1 MPSLLHEFSP
11 SRLLPSVTAGLINGV
26 LNIFVAIAF
35 AGLIYSGDLSPHRL
49 TAIGTMLIGVIIFTA
64 LSAFTSAFPNVI
76 SSIQD
81 SPAAIL
87 AVMAAAI
94 ATDKAASSDEL
105 FLTIVAT
112 VGAASVLTGI
122 TFLILGQLKLGNLIR
137 FIPYPVIG
145 GFLAGT
151 GMLLTTGALSFMTGE
166 SVTLTTLFDL
176 LDSELVN
183 QWLPGLIFALIL
195 LVILRR
201 YSHFLILHGM
211 LIGVFVGFYVILALT
226 GTSKAEA
233 SDQGWLL
240 DVLPEGDQ
248 QLWQPITPSD
258 LKLVDWSE
266 VAGQSSNLLAIAAVS
281 AIALLLNATGLE
293 LVTGRDVDLNREL
306 KSVGLS
312 NLMAGLIGSPVG
324 FHALGGTALAQK
336 MGARSRLTGLTI
348 ALLAALVVFLGAGL
362 LAYFPNFVLGGL
374 LLFLGLSMLVEWVYD
389 AWFKLARI
397 DYGTVIVIM
406 LTITAVGFL
415 EGVGLGLVLTV
426 LFFVINYSRINVVK
440 HALSGANYQSNVVR
454 SPLDAQ
460 MLHDNGS
467 ALHIL
472 KLQGF
477 IFFGTAH
484 RLLDQIRQRVN
495 DPAQAC
501 PRFVLLDFRL
511 VSGLDSSAVL
521 GFTKLKNLAESN
533 QIRLLFTALSPT
545 IQHQLTPDVLPPD
558 SDCLFPD
565 LDHGVEWCEEQ
576 ILASQ
581 KSQDSDLTFQT
592 LKYQIEQALADPGRV
607 SRLMSYLEQQ
617 TVETG
622 AYLVKQNAPPQ
633 GFIFIESGEV
643 TIYLERANGTSV
655 RIRKMRAGTLVGEM
669 GAYLSQP
676 ASASVIADQPS
687 IIYRL
692 SLANL
697 HRMEQDNPDVAS
709 AFHRFMARFMA
720 ERLTQTTTTL
730 QRLID

>member
-11 SRLLPSVTAGLINGV
+11 SRLLPSVTAGLVNGV

-35 AGLIYSGDLSPHRL
+35 AGLIYSGELSSHRL
-49 TAIGTMLIGVIIFTA
+49 AAIGIMLMGVVIFTA

-87 AVMAAAI
+87 AVVAAAI
-94 ATDKAASSDEL
+94 TVDSAASSNEL
-105 FLTIVAT
+105 FFTVVAT

-166 SVTLTTLFDL
+166 SVKLTTLFDL
-176 LDSELVN
+176 LDSDLVS
-183 QWLPGLIFALIL
+183 QWVPGLVFALIL
-195 LVILRR
+195 LGVLRR
-201 YSHFLILHGM
+201 YSHFLILPGM

-226 GTSKAEA
+226 GTSKEEA

-266 VAGQSSNLLAIAAVS
+266 VARQSSNLLAIAAVS

-293 LVTGRDVDLNREL
+293 LVTGHDVDLNREL

-312 NLMAGLIGSPVG
+312 NLLAGLVGSSVG

-336 MGARSRLTGLTI
+336 MGAHSRLTGLTI
-348 ALLAALVVFLGAGL
+348 ALLAALVLFLGAGL

-397 DYGTVIVIM
+397 DYVTVILIM

-454 SPLDAQ
+454 SPLDEQ
-460 MLHDNGS
+460 VLRDNGS
-467 ALHIL
+467 TLYIL

-477 IFFGTAH
+477 LFFGTAH
-484 RLLDQIRQRVN
+484 RLLDQIRLRVN
-495 DPAQAC
+495 DSTQPC
-501 PRFVLLDFRL
+501 PRFIVLDFHL

-521 GFTKLKNLAESN
+521 GFTKLKQLTESST
-533 QIRLLFTALSPT
+533 IRLIFTALSPT
-545 IQHQLTPDVLPPD
+545 IQHQLTPDVLHPD
-558 SDCLFPD
+558 SDCCLFPD
-565 LDHGVEWCEEQ
+565 LDHGIEWCEEQ
-576 ILASQ
+576 IMSSIG
-581 KSQDSDLTFQT
+581 KQDHAAPT
-592 LKYQIEQALADPGRV
+592 LKHQLDQALADPDRV
-607 SRLMSYLEQQ
+607 SRLMAYLEQQ
-617 TVETG
+617 SVDAG
-622 AYLVKQNAPPQ
+622 AYLVKQDAPPQ

-643 TIYLERANGTSV
+643 TVCLERTGGAPV

-669 GAYLSQP
+669 GAYLNQP

-687 IIYRL
+687 AIYRL

-697 HRMEQDNPDVAS
+697 HRMEQADPDLAS

-720 ERLTQTTTTL
+720 ERLTQTTDTL